1 MKTRGAAA
9 LAAAVI
15 LAAIAPARSQV
26 CSTTCSD
33 YYEGHCVQHT
43 TSCTTG
49 PSGSA
54 GPAASYGA
62 IAYGR
67 TSAAWGYS
75 YRWGSRAKAE
85 SVAKKNCAPNGNDCE
100 VVVWFEHKCGAV
112 AASDASDAFW
122 GLGDSEDQAGA
133 EAKSKC
139 VAGGGTNCAVQVSH
153 CSR

>member
-1 MKTRGAAA
+1 MKTIGGAAA

-49 PSGSA
+49 PSTNA
-54 GPAASYGA
+54 PAASYGA

-75 YRWGSRAKAE
+75 YRWGSRARAE
-85 SVAKKNCAPNGNDCE
+85 GVAKKSCDAHGDDCE

-112 AASDASDAFW
+112 AASDAPDAFW

-139 VAGGGTNCAVQVSH
+139 IAGGGTNCAVQVSH